1 MEANGLSSDLIQI
14 EALRERGRRL
24 VVQTRLRALPV
35 VEDLDVFTD
44 RAPCLLA
51 RGEALMIDQFVLQRS
66 PEGFDR
72 GVVVAIAAAA
82 HRRQHVELAHERLI
96 GQRTILRP
104 AIGVVNQT
112 RRRSP
117 GRDRAKQGLH
127 DQMFRHP
134 FAHPRALEAFD
145 RYVEWRYRVVTECHW
160 TGMSIAA

>member
-14 EALRERGRRL
+14 ETLREHDGRL

-35 VEDLDVFTD
+35 VEDFDVFGD
-44 RAPCLLA
+44 RQACLLA

-82 HRRQHVELAHERLI
+82 HPCPHIELAHERLI

-104 AIGVVNQT
+104 AIAVMNQA
-112 RRRSP
+112 RRRPS
-117 GRDRAKQGLH
+117 GRDGAKQRLH
-127 DQMFRHP
+127 DQIFRHP
-134 FAHPRALEAFD
+134 FAH
-145 RYVEWRYRVVTECHW
+145 RVANDFTAV
-160 TGMSIAA
+160 